1 MTDVSGRVRSA
12 EFMKLPTREELP
24 DYYDVIE
31 EPMDLNT
38 IAPRVAASEY
48 ATFDDFSAD
57 MDKVFNNAMT
67 FNDPGSLVSIE
78 RLHDDDNDDSL
89 NVFPDLQR
97 CIFPSG

>member
-1 MTDVSGRVRSA
+1 MIFQSGVVKNIITVIFEYVLHVTDVSGRVRSA

-67 FNDPGSLVSIE
+67 FNDPGSLVC
-78 RLHDDDNDDSL
+78 L
-89 NVFPDLQR
+89 
-97 CIFPSG
+97 